1 MRKSMDENV
10 QPLLITGGLVV
21 NRNGDETADVLVDGG
36 RVVQVGQG
44 LDGKLPA
51 TSDGGPVRLDAS
63 GCLVT
68 SSFVDLHTHMREPG
82 REESETIATASL
94 AAALGGFGACVAMPN
109 TDPAQDNVAVVEFV
123 RLQGQRAGLVTVAP
137 SGCITVGRAG
147 SQLAPFHSMAAA
159 GVRMFTDD
167 GNGVQDPLIMRRA
180 LEHARE
186 LDVTLAQH
194 CEVSRLTDGAV
205 MHEGCCSSRLGL
217 PGWPAI
223 AEVLMLQ
230 RDIELVRETG
240 AKMHFLHLSTAR
252 SVEIVRQAKNDGL
265 PVTAEVTPHHISLTD
280 ERLATFSTL
289 YKVNP
294 PLRTMEDVE
303 ALRAGLAD
311 GTIDAI
317 ATDHAPH
324 AEHLKDQDLSSAPP
338 GMLGL
343 QSALGVAMAHS
354 GCAPRR
360 VVEAMSWAPASIAGL
375 DAEHGRN
382 IAPGEPAHIVVFNPE
397 EKWTQTIESIVSKS
411 TNTPY
416 LDVELRGRVRHVVHG
431 GKAVVISG
439 GAA

>member
-1 MRKSMDENV
+1 MSDTQSSV
-10 QPLLITGGLVV
+10 LIVNGTVV
-21 NRNGDETADVLVDGG
+21 NRTGDTAADVLVENG
-36 RVVQVGQG
+36 RVARVAPGISG
-44 LDGKLPA
+44 SLPSEA
-51 TSDGGPVRLDAS
+51 QGGPTRVDAS
-63 GCLVT
+63 GCLVS

-82 REESETIATASL
+82 REESETIATASR
-94 AAALGGFGACVAMPN
+94 AAALGGFGAVVAMPN

-123 RLQGQRAGLVTVAP
+123 RMQGQRAGVIDVSP
-137 SGCITVGRAG
+137 SACITVGRNG
-147 SQLAPFHSMAAA
+147 TQLAPFHSLAAA
-159 GVRMFTDD
+159 GVRLYTDD

-180 LEHARE
+180 LEYARE
-186 LDVTLAQH
+186 LDITLAQH

-205 MHEGCCSSRLGL
+205 MNEGCCSSRLGL

-280 ERLATFSTL
+280 ERLATFSAI

-303 ALRAGLAD
+303 ALRAGLLD

-324 AEHLKDQDLSSAPP
+324 APHTKDQDLAAAPP

-343 QSALGVAMAHS
+343 QTALGVAIGHS

-360 VVEAMSWAPASIAGL
+360 VIELMSWAPAAIAGL
-375 DAEHGRN
+375 SEAHGGDIAEGRAAN
-382 IAPGEPAHIVVFNPE
+382 LVVFDPV
-397 EKWTQTIESIVSKS
+397 EKWQQSVESIVSKS
-411 TNTPY
+411 VNTPY
-416 LDVELRGRVRHVVHG
+416 LDVSLTGKVRHVLYQGRIVVNQG
-431 GKAVVISG
+431 GLV
-439 GAA
+439 